1 MKKLRMKNATDF
13 TKIAKRIKNSFSD
26 EGREAADAIIEFI
39 ESLGNR
45 DEEVSPEE
53 IYGLV
58 QEFVE
63 AKVDERVA
71 ERVANEISKRMAEIQ
86 NATNK
91 TLPIKMQNAIAKIC
105 LTNSKEAIKPA
116 VDKYLVENGITGL
129 TFSDVI
135 DFAIVDK
142 WGASNRL
149 FDQLKKVPFTK
160 FFYTE
165 QAMNDARILAK
176 GWKKTNAGEKLI
188 QELIVEGKK
197 IDTQYVYKR
206 QPIALEDMD
215 DINASG
221 GASTFLR
228 WVNEELDRQIVNTI
242 VMAMLTG
249 DAINAENNR
258 VTSFES
264 IGTKVATDLFTTVL
278 NPEAGDVTLGDL
290 RRMRSAIHNPMGYP
304 VVLCISR
311 SLLDE
316 VSKFIY
322 AAGGTEDYRTLDE
335 LKNKIGVE
343 EIFITDLIPADGQ
356 LQAVMLIP
364 EEYWVKEKN
373 AISVAFAKYENNTQ
387 MYQKERNIGGK
398 IHGIASTAVLRTA

>member
-1 MKKLRMKNATDF
+1 MKNATDF
-13 TKIAKRIKNSFSD
+13 SKIAKRIKNSFSD

-71 ERVANEISKRMAEIQ
+71 ERVADEISKRMAEIQ

-91 TLPIKMQNAIAKIC
+91 SLPIKMQNAIAKIC

-176 GWKKTNAGEKLI
+176 GWKKTNNGEKLI
-188 QELIVEGKK
+188 QDLIATGKK

-221 GASTFLR
+221 GATTFLR
-228 WVNEELDRQIVNTI
+228 WINEELDRQIVNTI
-242 VMAMLTG
+242 VMAMLVG
-249 DAINAENNR
+249 DAANTENNR

-264 IGTKVATDLFTTVL
+264 IGAKTQTDLFTSVI
-278 NPEAGDVTLGDL
+278 NPEGDVTLGDL

-304 VVLCISR
+304 VMLCISR

-322 AAGGTEDYRTLDE
+322 ATGGTEDYRTLDE

-343 EIFITDLIPADGQ
+343 EIFITDLIPAKQQ

-373 AISVAFAKYENNTQ
+373 AISVAYAKYENNTQ